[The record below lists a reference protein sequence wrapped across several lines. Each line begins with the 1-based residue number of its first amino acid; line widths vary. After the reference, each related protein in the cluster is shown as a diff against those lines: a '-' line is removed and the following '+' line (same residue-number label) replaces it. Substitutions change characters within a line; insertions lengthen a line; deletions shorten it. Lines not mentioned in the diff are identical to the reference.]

1 MKNDN
6 HLIKV
11 LGLYTYVVLLS
22 SLIGDTII
30 YSEGYCS
37 GFIYIIGNDA
47 QIISLFEGLA
57 IGIIVFSFLG
67 YIIGSSGI
75 KRFIGGFV
83 AGVLL
88 FFLVDYIIHAV
99 NFVVPDT
106 LLMIVSFLITAPFL
120 PLLQFSRTLVGRTIT
135 FGKGLLVPAG
145 ISIISIITIAILAI
159 EYEASGQSNLAQIV
173 GMLNYMAIAAL
184 FLVVVLYFLSTGN
197 RKSNANV
204 RR

>member
-1 MKNDN
+1 
-6 HLIKV
+6 
-11 LGLYTYVVLLS
+11 
-22 SLIGDTII
+22 
-30 YSEGYCS
+30 
-37 GFIYIIGNDA
+37 
-47 QIISLFEGLA
+47 
-57 IGIIVFSFLG
+57 
-67 YIIGSSGI
+67 
-75 KRFIGGFV
+75 
-83 AGVLL
+83 
-88 FFLVDYIIHAV
+88 
-99 NFVVPDT
+99 
-106 LLMIVSFLITAPFL
+106 MIVSFLITAPFL